1 MTVLFGDEFVAET
14 FLAIGVSCIA
24 SGRMKC
30 NRSIANASDSRIL
43 DIMKS
48 VFS

>member
-1 MTVLFGDEFVAET
+1 VLFWDEFVAEP
-14 FLAIGVSCIA
+14 FLAVGVSDIA

-30 NRSIANASDSRIL
+30 NRSMANASDSRIL
-43 DIMKS
+43 DIIKS

>member
-1 MTVLFGDEFVAET
+1 VLFRDEFVAEP
-14 FLAIGVSCIA
+14 FLAVDVSCIA

-30 NRSIANASDSRIL
+30 NRSMANASDSRIL
-43 DIMKS
+43 DIIKS